1 MNDNR
6 TLLEIANTALA
17 TIGAKPISSF
27 DDADSDASV
36 SCAQMLK
43 NCIEQAQS
51 ATDWQELK
59 KTVRLVPTGE
69 FDVQRGYEYNAP
81 SDLLRVITV
90 CGDPNFLW
98 EAQGHKIY
106 VHATSPVS
114 ICYIRYSENPS
125 EWSVHLRNLVVE
137 TLAANLVGPIK
148 GEWGARYQMLAH
160 IRDEV
165 LPACVAANSNASPGE
180 NFYRKTGGSY
190 GNPYRKY

>member
-1 MNDNR
+1 MNDNK
-6 TLLEIANTALA
+6 TLLDIANTALA

-36 SCAQMLK
+36 SCSQMLK

-59 KTVRLVPTGE
+59 KTSLLVPTGNYE
-69 FDVQRGYEYNAP
+69 GDRGYEYNAP
-81 SDLLRVITV
+81 SDLLRVISVSGGET
-90 CGDPNFLW
+90 LW
-98 EAQGHKIY
+98 ETQGNKIY
-106 VHATSPVS
+106 IHADAPVK

-160 IRDEV
+160 IQDEV
-165 LPACVAANSNASPGE
+165 LPACIAANSNASPGG
-180 NFYRKTGGSY
+180 NFYKKTSGSY